1 MGKISA
7 AQSHVY
13 TLLDKLGPVPEIIT
27 QKDDEWEQWRLEDLV
42 DNLKRF
48 VERNTLTTNDRFK
61 DGRTNHYEQF
71 ERRNRNMEISDTLLL
86 AKRHN

>member
-1 MGKISA
+1 MGKLSA

-48 VERNTLTTNDRFK
+48 VGRNTLTTNDRFK
-61 DGRTNHYEQF
+61 ETIVFGKHQETDPFAEFTKLG
-71 ERRNRNMEISDTLLL
+71 
-86 AKRHN
+86 